1 MSSPQKRVPAP
12 QQTCTGTGPKGRMLA
27 SPGAI
32 IASVGPV
39 RVMVEIDGRALT
51 EQEAARVQETAEG
64 FATGLWWKFTPEA
77 DPATRP

>member
-12 QQTCTGTGPKGRMLA
+12 QQTRTGTGPKGRMLA

-39 RVMVEIDGRALT
+39 RVVVEIDGPALT
-51 EQEAARVQETAEG
+51 EQQAARVKETAEG
-64 FATGLWWKFTPEA
+64 FAAGLWSRFTPEA
-77 DPATRP
+77 AQPTRL